1 MQGNRPPGPARG
13 RPVSSTPQPTY
24 SLEDDL
30 ALTPTPIS
38 RPPPP
43 LPLTDTPNLKPPK
56 SKIRRQ
62 LFPRLLP
69 GPGQPLVVPQPQGPL
84 YLPAE
89 LFNIRQRALRPQAPM
104 QEVCLPFQEKRKVPQ
119 HVQPNLPIVLLP
131 PKPIIRTPMPR
142 PPPTDIL
149 QPTLFKAGGN
159 MPLLVPMA
167 GKLAKSLK
175 DARVGIVMEL
185 FRDLT
190 MTPETPTPPRPQPA
204 PVALPPPRYAPR
216 ETCLAIAK
224 PAVPEVS
231 KPRKQRGLGS
241 QAEYLHAR
249 LTANICW
256 ELTTKEV
263 TVFVAQQRA
272 KDPVFAQAWAKFVAE
287 KDGSEEKDKESAR
300 QSIRSY
306 VRSQHH
312 LTPPKPEPLPPP
324 KVYRQTL
331 TENKSLFF
339 RQHFCPDG
347 QPPKQFS
354 QRELCN
360 SADLDVQRNFGSVV
374 ETLLAWAKGKQRNM
388 TREEAQ
394 AAAYRAIYQNLR
406 SFVARHT
413 QPEQHQAPVEAQVE
427 APPRHSPQP
436 TTPAL
441 QEQQQPQLGSSTPTR
456 PFQTWLSPTLAL
468 PSTSGSSW
476 AEQLAL
482 RFSRPCRS
490 HEVREQSPRVWASTR
505 CTSARSFSVS
515 LAH

>member
-1 MQGNRPPGPARG
+1 MSRNLRDLFTRQLSFLTSNRELRGLRPPCRKSACRSRRSGKFPNTF
-13 RPVSSTPQPTY
+13 SPTY
-24 SLEDDL
+24 
-30 ALTPTPIS
+30 
-38 RPPPP
+38 P
-43 LPLTDTPNLKPPK
+43 LFFRHP
-56 SKIRRQ
+56 SQ
-62 LFPRLLP
+62 L
-69 GPGQPLVVPQPQGPL
+69 
-84 YLPAE
+84 
-89 LFNIRQRALRPQAPM
+89 
-104 QEVCLPFQEKRKVPQ
+104 
-119 HVQPNLPIVLLP
+119 
-131 PKPIIRTPMPR
+131 
-142 PPPTDIL
+142 
-149 QPTLFKAGGN
+149 
-159 MPLLVPMA
+159 
-167 GKLAKSLK
+167 
-175 DARVGIVMEL
+175 
-185 FRDLT
+185 
-190 MTPETPTPPRPQPA
+190 
-204 PVALPPPRYAPR
+204 PR

-224 PAVPEVS
+224 PAVLEVS
-231 KPRKQRGLGS
+231 KPGKQRGLRS
-241 QAEYLHAR
+241 QAEYLPAR
-249 LTANICW
+249 LMANIHQ
-256 ELTTKEV
+256 ELTAKEV
-263 TVFVAQQRA
+263 AAFVAEQRA

-468 PSTSGSSW
+468 PLTSGLPR
-476 AEQLAL
+476 AE
-482 RFSRPCRS
+482 
-490 HEVREQSPRVWASTR
+490 
-505 CTSARSFSVS
+505 
-515 LAH
+515 